1 MKKLYGLRGATQCEN
16 SIQDISK
23 QVIDMYDE
31 ILGSNKFDENDIV
44 SIMFTVTND
53 IDAINPCTAL
63 RKGGRAGG
71 NLALFSACEPLI
83 QGSLERTI
91 RVLIHCYLEE
101 DSVANHV
108 YINGAEILRPDRAK

>member
-1 MKKLYGLRGATQCEN
+1 MKKLFGLRGAVQCEN
-16 SIQDISK
+16 SMQDICEK
-23 QVIDMYDE
+23 VTAMYDE
-31 ILGSNKFDENDIV
+31 LLGSNKLDEKDIV

-53 IDAINPCTAL
+53 IDAVNPCTAL

-71 NLALFSACEPLI
+71 NLALFSACEPNI

-101 DSVANHV
+101 GSTVNHV
-108 YINGAEILRPDRAK
+108 YINGAEVLRPDRAK